1 MQSSLSVNSK
11 CIIAAAGSGKTTY
24 IVDNALESCP
34 KSKILITTFT
44 RENEK
49 EIRKKILKKTKA
61 IPSNITVQTW
71 WSFLFQHGIRPYQN
85 LITDTLIKGLE
96 KVDQRSGFKCN
107 FQGHPVFFGQEAG
120 DNFYLSSCNR
130 LYSDKIAIFT
140 VTANNKSNGAL
151 FDRISKIFNEIYI
164 DEIQDLAGYDL
175 EIVHE
180 IIKKIPTI
188 LVGDPRQATYETHF
202 SQKNKEFS
210 GGKIDQYLT
219 KKCKKICEIDKSTLQ
234 HSYRSHEAICKYSS
248 TLFPDFP
255 QIESLS
261 SQKTNHDG
269 VFFVSRADTPQYL
282 AEFSP
287 VQLRHS
293 IKTPIDNNYRA
304 YNYGESK
311 GLTFDR
317 VLIYPTEPIKK
328 HILGKKLLT
337 GTSLCKYYVALT
349 RAKHSVAI
357 LWDNPP
363 TVDGILEFSYHR

>member
-1 MQSSLSVNSK
+1 MNSK

-24 IVDNALESCP
+24 LVDKALESCS

-49 EIRKKILKKTKA
+49 EIKKKILRKEKS
-61 IPSNITVQTW
+61 IPSNIIVQTW

-85 LITDTLIKGLE
+85 LITNKSIKGLE
-96 KVDQRSGFKCN
+96 KVDQKSGFRYITK
-107 FQGHPVFFGQEAG
+107 GRPVYFGQDDG
-120 DNFYLSSCNR
+120 DKYYLTGHNR
-130 LYSDKIAIFT
+130 LYSDKIALFT
-140 VTANNKSNGAL
+140 VNANKKSNGAL
-151 FDRISKIFNEIYI
+151 FDRLSKIFNEIYI

-180 IIKKIPTI
+180 IIKKIPSI

-202 SQKNKEFS
+202 SRKNKEFS
-210 GGKIDQYLT
+210 GGKIDQYLSQ
-219 KKCKKICEIDKSTLQ
+219 KCQKLCEIDKSTLQ
-234 HSYRSHEAICKYSS
+234 HSYRSHESICKYSS

-269 VFFVSRADTPQYL
+269 VFFISKADTPQYL
-282 AEFSP
+282 TEFSP

-293 IKTPIDNNYRA
+293 IITSVDNNYRA

-328 HILGKKLLT
+328 HILGEKLLT

-349 RAKHSVAI
+349 RAKYSVAI
-357 LWDNPP
+357 VWDNPP
-363 TVDGILEFSYHR
+363 TIEGISEFSYSR